1 LVLTGI
7 FVIFLLG
14 LLVVF
19 IGGYFW
25 GWTWTGF
32 GSYADVDGKLK
43 PAKTLWDWMQLL
55 IVPSVLAG
63 GALAFNVMN
72 SRTQENITDD
82 NQRETALQAYFDKM
96 SELLLHKGLRTS
108 RKNAEVRSVART
120 RTVSVLRALDK
131 ERKSLLIQFLQESQ
145 LINTTNTI
153 INLWDA
159 DLSDID
165 LNEVILSHVD
175 LSFVN
180 LSGANLVSAD
190 LQGAVLR
197 ETDLTNANLKG
208 ADLTGANLNK
218 AKVTLKQLAM
228 AKSLKGATMPDGTK
242 HK

>member
-1 LVLTGI
+1 M
-7 FVIFLLG
+7 FG
-14 LLVVF
+14 LLVIF
-19 IGGYFW
+19 IGGYYFN
-25 GWTWTGF
+25 WTWTGF
-32 GSYADVDGKLK
+32 GSYIDVDGKLK

-63 GALAFNVMN
+63 AALGFNVMN

-120 RTVSVLRALDK
+120 RTISVLRALDK

-153 INLWDA
+153 IYLWDA

-180 LSGANLVSAD
+180 LSGASLVSAD
-190 LQGAVLR
+190 LRGAFLR
-197 ETDLTNANLKG
+197 ETDLTDANLKG

-218 AKVTLKQLAM
+218 ARVTIKQLDT